1 MLAGIVSM
9 MMAKQTKARAAAL
22 SGLKKY
28 ELRYRRVLD
37 AAAAVFAE
45 KGYHGTTTQNI
56 AEKIGIRQASLY
68 YYASSKEEL
77 LEAVCEIGME
87 GFLESAQSINKIDQ
101 NAPGKIRSIIFE
113 HLAPL
118 WRQPNYMQ
126 VFLSCR
132 KHLPKPSRHEIGKQ
146 ARDYEDLIERILREG
161 VEAGELRE
169 DLDCRLTTL
178 ALLGLCN
185 SVPHWVKKQ
194 KGLKI
199 EQIAQQFSDIF
210 LTGIEIG
217 QPPEH
222 SR

>member
-1 MLAGIVSM
+1 MIMV
-9 MMAKQTKARAAAL
+9 KQTKAKTAAL

-28 ELRYRRVLD
+28 ELRYRKVLD

-45 KGYHGTTTQNI
+45 KGYHGTTTKNI
-56 AEKIGIRQASLY
+56 ADKIGIRQASLY

-77 LEAVCEIGME
+77 LEGVCEIGME
-87 GFLESAQSINKIDQ
+87 GFLESAQHINKTERRPQD
-101 NAPGKIRSIIFE
+101 KIRLVFFE

-132 KHLPKPSRHEIGKQ
+132 KHLPRQSRHKIGEQ
-146 ARDYEDLIERILREG
+146 ARNYEELIESILRDG
-161 VEAGELRE
+161 VDAGELRA

-185 SVPHWVKKQ
+185 SAPQWVKKQ
-194 KGLKI
+194 RGLKV

-210 LTGIEIG
+210 LTGIEIK
-217 QPPEH
+217 QQ
-222 SR
+222 SKST

>member
-1 MLAGIVSM
+1 MV
-9 MMAKQTKARAAAL
+9 KQTKAKAAAL

-28 ELRYRRVLD
+28 ELRHRRVLD

-45 KGYHGTTTQNI
+45 KGYHGTTTKNI

-77 LEAVCEIGME
+77 LDGVCEIGME
-87 GFLESAQSINKIDQ
+87 GFLESAQRINNIDQ
-101 NAPGKIRSIIFE
+101 HPQDKIRLIIFE

-132 KHLPKPSRHEIGKQ
+132 KHLPKQSRHKIGKQ
-146 ARDYEDLIERILREG
+146 ARDYEDLIESILREG
-161 VEAGELRE
+161 VGVGEFRA

-185 SVPHWVKKQ
+185 SVPLWVKKQ
-194 KGLKI
+194 RGLKV

-210 LTGIEIG
+210 LTGIEIE
-217 QPPEH
+217 QP
-222 SR
+222 SRSSK